1 MIEEIRLHGL
11 GVIADAVLAPHPGFT
26 VLTGETGAGKTMV
39 LTALGL
45 LLGGKADAGK
55 VGFGSRTEV
64 EGRFQVRPGSSVIE
78 RVQEAGGQL
87 DDGELLLARTVT
99 GEGRSRAYAGGRAVP
114 VGVLS
119 ELSDALVAVHGQSD
133 QHRLLLPARQRETLD
148 RYAGEAAAQP
158 YGEYRQAWQRL
169 REVERDL
176 VELTS
181 QARERAR
188 EADLL
193 RLGVAEIDA
202 ADPQA
207 DEADR
212 LRAESGRLGYSE
224 SLREA
229 ATVAQQALTGDESAT
244 TAPDALSQLVF
255 ARRSLDAQREHDPV
269 LAALADRVA
278 EAAALTTDVAA
289 DLAGYAASVDADPL
303 RLGTV
308 EDRRAVLSALTRKFG
323 DTIQDVLRWSEAAAV
338 RLRELDGD
346 DGRIG
351 ELTTEQQALQDV
363 LRRSGSELSAARR
376 DAALRLGKVITGELI
391 ELAMPH
397 AAVTV
402 EVRTAPAPGPHGD
415 DEVEILLTPHAGASA
430 RPLAAAAS
438 GGELSRVMLALEVV
452 LAGSDPVP
460 TMVFDEV
467 DAGVGGKAAV
477 EVGRRLARLSRTTQV
492 LVVTHLPQVAAFA
505 DRQVVV
511 EKSDDGSVTTSGLRV
526 VEGAERT
533 RELARMLA
541 GLDSSDAAATHADE
555 LLALA
560 ERERMLPTKGGARK
574 NTRKGRQ

>member
-1 MIEEIRLHGL
+1 VIEEIRLHGL

-55 VGFGSRTEV
+55 VGSGSRTEV
-64 EGRFQVRPGSSVIE
+64 EGRFQIRAGSSVID
-78 RVQEAGGQL
+78 RVQLAGGQL
-87 DDGELLLARTVT
+87 DDGELVLARTVT

-133 QHRLLLPARQRETLD
+133 QHRLLLPATQRETLD
-148 RYAGEAAAQP
+148 RYAGEDAARP
-158 YGEYRQAWQRL
+158 YGKYRQAWQRL
-169 REVERDL
+169 REVEREL

-193 RLGVAEIDA
+193 RIGVAEIDA
-202 ADPQA
+202 AAPQP

-212 LRAESGRLGYSE
+212 LRAESGRLGYAE

-229 ATVAQQALTGDESAT
+229 ATVAQQALTGDESAV
-244 TAPDALSQLVF
+244 AAQDALSQLVF
-255 ARRSLDAQREHDPV
+255 ARRSLDAQRDHDSV

-278 EAAALTTDVAA
+278 EVASLTTDVAA

-308 EDRRAVLSALTRKFG
+308 EDRRAVLGTLTRKYG
-323 DTIQDVLRWSEAAAV
+323 DTIEEVLGWSAVAAA

-351 ELTTEQQALQDV
+351 ELAAEQQELQNV
-363 LRRSGSELSAARR
+363 LRCNGSELSAARR

-402 EVRTAPAPGPHGD
+402 EVRAASAPGAHGD
-415 DEVEILLTPHAGASA
+415 DEIELLLTAHAGAPA

-505 DRQVVV
+505 DRQIVV
-511 EKSDDGSVTTSGLRV
+511 EKSDDGSVTTSGLRI

-560 ERERMLPTKGGARK
+560 EQERMLPTNSNAGKK
-574 NTRKGRQ
+574 IRKGR